1 MKQFFGFLKITW
13 GGAMGEEKNVVK
25 LEISLKSWL
34 GFLASQLIVSA
45 VMTLVVVFVIVPWYF
60 YHL

>member
-1 MKQFFGFLKITW
+1 
-13 GGAMGEEKNVVK
+13 MGEEKNVVK